1 MVKAFLSLK
10 LSYVIFF
17 YFFIFLYQNHCFKL
31 YLDILNF
38 ATVPQN
44 DKTHLKIMEI
54 KITHMQ
60 SEFFK
65 G

>member
-10 LSYVIFF
+10 LSYVIFVF
-17 YFFIFLYQNHCFKL
+17 NLFLYKNHCFKL

-38 ATVPQN
+38 VTVPQN
-44 DKTHLKIMEI
+44 GKTHLKIMEI

-60 SEFFK
+60 SAFFK